1 MIFFSVEPLD
11 SGSMCNVLLCSQEDL
26 LSQIR
31 LSSQESRE
39 SCVSL
44 IFPDKCLAKT
54 GGNNVCGDIVLRC
67 QSDSHF
73 QKKKKNG
80 RQETSK
86 QSNGSQRYPLT
97 QPIL

>member
-11 SGSMCNVLLCSQEDL
+11 SGSMCNVLLCSQEYL

-44 IFPDKCLAKT
+44 IFPDKCFAKT
-54 GGNNVCGDIVLRC
+54 AGNNVCGDIVLRC

-73 QKKKKNG
+73 QKKKKKMGG
-80 RQETSK
+80 RKHPSK
-86 QSNGSQRYPLT
+86 AKELKDT
-97 QPIL
+97 H